1 MNYLIV
7 IAHPDDEVLGAGGTI
22 YKATRAGH
30 TVTACILSSES
41 RARYM
46 RPSDEELD
54 HDMHRAAEILG
65 ISRIIPGYFPNIQLN
80 NVPHLEL
87 VQFIEGALSEV
98 QPDVVIT
105 HHPSDSN
112 NDHAHVF
119 LATQEAIRLF
129 QRREN
134 IKPVDELLL
143 MEVPSTTDW
152 DINPAGHPF
161 TPNTFVEI
169 GEAGL
174 AGKLEALR
182 AYRGVARPYPHPR
195 SEEAIRGLAAVR
207 GAQAGLVLAEAF
219 QSAFRRVR

>member
-98 QPDVVIT
+98 QTDVVIT

-143 MEVPSTTDW
+143 M
-152 DINPAGHPF
+152 
-161 TPNTFVEI
+161 
-169 GEAGL
+169 
-174 AGKLEALR
+174 
-182 AYRGVARPYPHPR
+182 
-195 SEEAIRGLAAVR
+195 
-207 GAQAGLVLAEAF
+207 
-219 QSAFRRVR
+219 

>member
-1 MNYLIV
+1 M
-7 IAHPDDEVLGAGGTI
+7 
-22 YKATRAGH
+22 
-30 TVTACILSSES
+30 
-41 RARYM
+41 
-46 RPSDEELD
+46 
-54 HDMHRAAEILG
+54 
-65 ISRIIPGYFPNIQLN
+65 
-80 NVPHLEL
+80 
-87 VQFIEGALSEV
+87 
-98 QPDVVIT
+98 
-105 HHPSDSN
+105 
-112 NDHAHVF
+112 
-119 LATQEAIRLF
+119 
-129 QRREN
+129 
-134 IKPVDELLL
+134 
-143 MEVPSTTDW
+143 PSTTDW